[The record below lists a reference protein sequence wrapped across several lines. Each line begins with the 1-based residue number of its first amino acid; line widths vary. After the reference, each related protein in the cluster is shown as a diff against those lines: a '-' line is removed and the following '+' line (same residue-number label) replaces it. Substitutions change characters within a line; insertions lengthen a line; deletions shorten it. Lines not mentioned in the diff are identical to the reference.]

1 MALIPCPEC
10 EKEVSDLARAC
21 PNCGFPVSEEI
32 GRALAEVTGFDR
44 IRSGRQQLAAHK
56 LKSWSETYSEEHT
69 RRPGAEGVE
78 RGFFARHRRT
88 LVVGAVVLIVLL
100 QLTILM
106 TAVYR

>member
-1 MALIPCPEC
+1 MALIACPEC

-21 PNCGFPVSEEI
+21 PHCGFPVSEEI

-44 IRSGRQQLAAHK
+44 IKSGRQQLAAHK
-56 LKSWSETYSEEHT
+56 LQSWSETYSEEPS
-69 RRPGAEGVE
+69 RRGAEADLE
-78 RGFFARHRRT
+78 RGFFGRHRRAI
-88 LVVGAVVLIVLL
+88 LVGVMVVIVLL